1 MADTDIVE
9 DELMRDPEPNDF
21 SSAALGRKLGRAE
34 KVLKRVNGRLTA
46 IAGRFGNPPEPER
59 PQLVAAI
66 DALRVQVAELTGSL
80 DAMDRIVRPR

>member
-21 SSAALGRKLGRAE
+21 SSAALARKLGRAE
-34 KVLKRVNGRLTA
+34 KVLRRVNGRLT
-46 IAGRFGNPPEPER
+46 IVAGRFGNPPEPER

-66 DALRVQVAELTGSL
+66 DAVRAQIAEATRQL
-80 DAMDRIVRPR
+80 DAMDTIVRPR